1 MLRMTPAKVP
11 LAWRNLTENKLRLL
25 ASLAGTAFAVT
36 LMFMERGFQQSLL
49 ESMVGL
55 IRHLDGQLMIVS
67 RTVYTLS
74 VPYGFPYRRIEQAR
88 AFPEVE
94 DGVPVSIETRRS
106 FWRSAADGLPRPIRV
121 VGYPPASA
129 ALDMPALEEHRSE
142 WDRPGTAMADLRSR
156 TGRLGPL
163 DAGTISEL
171 SGRSVRIVGTF
182 ELGADYQSDGTLVM
196 SDSNLARI
204 FPDRHGPSRGDDD
217 VTVGLLRVRSGAD
230 LEDLRR
236 RVQAALPPDVRVLTK
251 QGLIAKEQG
260 FWDHVAPI
268 GTVFSI
274 GVVMG
279 FIVGLAICYQV
290 LFADI
295 SERLAEF
302 ATLKAMGYSDL
313 RLFSIVVVQSVYL
326 ALLGYAAGLVV
337 SLLLFGVVNRVT
349 GLPMDLR
356 LPEAAGILGLTV
368 LMCAGSGC
376 LAARRLASA
385 DPAQLFH

>member
-1 MLRMTPAKVP
+1 MFRNAPAKVP
-11 LAWRNLTENKLRLL
+11 LAWRNLTENKRRLL

-74 VPYGFPYRRIEQAR
+74 VPYGFPRRRIEQAR

-94 DGVPVSIETRRS
+94 GGVPVSIETRRS

-121 VGYPPASA
+121 VGYPPASD
-129 ALDMPALEEHRSE
+129 ALDLPALKEHRSE
-142 WDRPGTAMADLRSR
+142 WEQPRTAMADLRSR

-163 DAGTISEL
+163 ATGTTSEL

-196 SDSNLARI
+196 SDVNLAEV
-204 FPDRHGPSRGDDD
+204 FPDRRGTSRGDDD
-217 VTVGLLRVRSGAD
+217 VTVGLLRVRPGVD
-230 LEDLRR
+230 LERLRQKI
-236 RVQAALPPDVRVLTK
+236 QAALPPDVRVLTRE
-251 QGLIAKEQG
+251 GLIAKEQG

-302 ATLKAMGYSDL
+302 ATLKAMGYSDF
-313 RLFSIVVVQSVYL
+313 RLFSIIVAQSVYL

-337 SLLLFGVVNRVT
+337 SLLLFEVVHRAT

-356 LPEAAGILGLTV
+356 LDEAAGILGLTV
-368 LMCAGSGC
+368 VMCVASGC
-376 LAARRLASA
+376 LAARRLTSA

>member
-1 MLRMTPAKVP
+1 MPGATIP
-11 LAWRNLTENKLRLL
+11 LAWRNLTENRLRLL

-36 LMFMERGFQQSLL
+36 LMFMEQGFQQSLL

-74 VPYGFPYRRIEQAR
+74 VPYGFPSRRIEQAK
-88 AFPEVE
+88 AFPEVQ

-106 FWRSAADGLPRPIRV
+106 FWRSAADSLPRPIRV
-121 VGYPPASA
+121 IGYPPASDA
-129 ALDMPALEEHRSE
+129 IDLQDLRARREE
-142 WDRPGTAMADLRSR
+142 WGRPGVAMADRRSR

-163 DAGTISEL
+163 EAGTVSEL
-171 SGRSVRIVGTF
+171 SGKTVRILGTF
-182 ELGADYQSDGTLVM
+182 ELGADYQSDGTLVV
-196 SDSNLARI
+196 SDSTLADI
-204 FPDRHGPSRGDDD
+204 FPDRRGPSRGDDD
-217 VTVGLLRVRSGAD
+217 VTVGLLRVRPGVD
-230 LEDLRR
+230 LEVLRR
-236 RVQAALPPDVRVLTK
+236 GIEAALPPDVRVLTK
-251 QGLIAKEQG
+251 EGLIAKEQG

-279 FIVGLAICYQV
+279 FVVGLAICYQV

-302 ATLKAMGYSDL
+302 ATLKAVGYTD
-313 RLFSIVVVQSVYL
+313 RQLFSIIIAQSIYL
-326 ALLGYAAGLVV
+326 ALLGYAAGLGISLILFDVV
-337 SLLLFGVVNRVT
+337 HRAT

-356 LPEAAGILGLTV
+356 LQEAAGILGLTV
-368 LMCAGSGC
+368 LMCVASGC
-376 LAARRLASA
+376 LAARRLTSA
-385 DPAQLFH
+385 DPAQLFR

>member
-1 MLRMTPAKVP
+1 MLSWRPSRIP
-11 LAWRNLTENKLRLL
+11 LAWRNLTENRLRLL
-25 ASLAGTAFAVT
+25 ASLAGAAFAVT

-55 IRHLDGQLMIVS
+55 IRPLDGELMIVS

-88 AFPEVE
+88 SFPEVE
-94 DGVPVSIETRRS
+94 DAVPLSIETRRS
-106 FWRSAADGLPRPIRV
+106 FWRSTADGLPRPIRV
-121 VGYPPASA
+121 VGYLPASH
-129 ALDMPALEEHRSE
+129 ALDLPALGERRSE
-142 WDRPGTAMADLRSR
+142 WERPGTAMADVRSR
-156 TGRLGPL
+156 TARLGPL
-163 DAGTISEL
+163 ETGTTSEL
-171 SGRSVRIVGTF
+171 SGQSVRIVGTF
-182 ELGADYQSDGTLVM
+182 ELGVDYQSDGTLIM
-196 SDSNLARI
+196 SDANLAAI
-204 FPDRHGPSRGDDD
+204 FPDRRGPSRGDDN
-217 VTVGLLRVRSGAD
+217 VTVGLLRIRPGVD
-230 LEDLRR
+230 LEGLRR
-236 RVQAALPPDVRVLTK
+236 RIQAALPPDVRVLTK
-251 QGLIAKEQG
+251 EGLIAKEQG

-295 SERLAEF
+295 NERLAEF
-302 ATLKAMGYSDL
+302 ATLKAMGYSDI
-313 RLFSIVVVQSVYL
+313 RLFAIVVAQAVYL
-326 ALLGYAAGLVV
+326 AVLGYAAGLVV
-337 SLLLFGVVNRVT
+337 SLLLFGVVNRAT

-368 LMCAGSGC
+368 LMCVASGC